1 MKIILFSILC
11 LLVTS
16 CDNNPMSP
24 EPHISYLDVYLSEG
38 VDENG
43 FHHIPYT
50 GSTYHTV
57 YYQTLPQE
65 RVFWSSPDEFS
76 ISWMWQ
82 EFEQPIINYSTYADE
97 WGNGQQLMYVSQEH
111 IGDTLMVF
119 GYVNAITWDYLYVII
134 DDN

>member
-1 MKIILFSILC
+1 
-11 LLVTS
+11 
-16 CDNNPMSP
+16 MSP
-24 EPHISYLDVYLSEG
+24 EPYISYLDVYLSED

-76 ISWMWQ
+76 ITWMWQ
-82 EFEQPIINYSTYADE
+82 EFVQPIINYSTYADE